1 MMEINHKQYIKLPDV
16 SGQKIRKK
24 YYIASAVKHP
34 AKADIPM
41 MIWIL
46 KEFVDPGGKEIVTKK
61 LLQEFDKTIEW
72 CKCDD

>member
-1 MMEINHKQYIKLPDV
+1 MSKKQYIKLPDI

-34 AKADIPM
+34 AKADISM

-46 KEFVDPGGKEIVTKK
+46 KNFVDLGGEEIVTKE
-61 LLQEFDKTIEW
+61 LLQEFDKTIKW